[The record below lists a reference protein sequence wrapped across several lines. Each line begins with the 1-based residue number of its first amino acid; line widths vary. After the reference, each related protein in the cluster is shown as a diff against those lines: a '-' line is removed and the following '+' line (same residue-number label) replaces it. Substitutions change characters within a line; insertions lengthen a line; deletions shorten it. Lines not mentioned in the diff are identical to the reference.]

1 LRHFRASDG
10 ARIAYRDDGDGR
22 PLVLLH
28 GLMAHSGF
36 FAGQQPLAG
45 DFRLIGVDLRG
56 HGASADAGGAL
67 TVEQLAQDVSEL
79 AEALDLDEAIGIGW
93 SLGASVLW
101 NVLSGPSGRRFAA
114 SVVVDMTAR
123 VENVDGWDLGLSPDA
138 CALRSAAIAADFD
151 TFATAAGQA
160 IFSQPI
166 SAAMRETADWASRE
180 FARNDGA
187 TIGAVWQ
194 SLVGEDFRPLL
205 PRISQ
210 PTLIVHGRHSQ
221 LYDAA
226 TAQYLARALP
236 NASDIEFAGSGHAPQ
251 IEQSELFNKVI
262 RDFAD
267 RPTRTPRPNARSKT
281 QTQTQTHEI

>member
-1 LRHFRASDG
+1 LRHFTASDG
-10 ARIAYRDDGDGR
+10 ARIAYRDEGEGR

-36 FAGQQPLAG
+36 FPGQQPLAR

-56 HGASADAGGAL
+56 HGASAAAGGAL
-67 TVEQLAQDVSEL
+67 TVGQLARDVSEL
-79 AEALDLDEAIGIGW
+79 SDALGLEDAIGIGW

-101 NVLSGPSGRRFAA
+101 EVLSGPAGRRFAA

-123 VENVDGWDLGLSPDA
+123 VENVDGWDLGLSPEA
-138 CALRSAAIAADFD
+138 CALRSAAIAADFR
-151 TFATAAGQA
+151 TFAMAAGQA

-166 SAAMRETADWASRE
+166 SERMRETADWASAE
-180 FARNDGA
+180 FARNDPA
-187 TIGAVWQ
+187 TIGAVWE
-194 SLVGEDFRPLL
+194 SLVAEDFRPLL
-205 PRISQ
+205 SRIAQ
-210 PTLIVHGRHSQ
+210 PTLVIHGRHSQ

-236 NASDIEFAGSGHAPQ
+236 NASEIEFEGSGHAPQ
-251 IEQSELFNKVI
+251 LEQSDLFNATI

-267 RPTRTPRPNARSKT
+267 RLTRVPHPHRQS
-281 QTQTQTHEI
+281 QTQTHEI

>member
-1 LRHFRASDG
+1 
-10 ARIAYRDDGDGR
+10 
-22 PLVLLH
+22 
-28 GLMAHSGF
+28 
-36 FAGQQPLAG
+36 
-45 DFRLIGVDLRG
+45 
-56 HGASADAGGAL
+56 
-67 TVEQLAQDVSEL
+67 
-79 AEALDLDEAIGIGW
+79 
-93 SLGASVLW
+93 
-101 NVLSGPSGRRFAA
+101 
-114 SVVVDMTAR
+114 MTAR
-123 VENVDGWDLGLSPDA
+123 VENVDGWDLGLSPEA
-138 CALRSAAIAADFD
+138 CALRSAAIAADFQS
-151 TFATAAGQA
+151 FATAAGQA

-166 SAAMRETADWASRE
+166 SARMRETADWASRE

-187 TIGAVWQ
+187 TIGAVWR

-236 NASDIEFAGSGHAPQ
+236 NASEIEFEGSGHAPQ
-251 IEQSELFNKVI
+251 LEQSDRFNEVI

-267 RPTRTPRPNARSKT
+267 RLTRTPRQQTPSEF